1 MKHTKPSPLFEI
13 ESVEPETI
21 PQLVRLPVV
30 LKVTGLSRST
40 IYRMVA
46 EHTFP
51 PPVQIGKRAVAWRL
65 DGVGRWALGRPHVS
79 R

>member
-1 MKHTKPSPLFEI
+1 MKHKEPSQRPEN
-13 ESVEPETI
+13 VETI

-30 LKVTGLSRST
+30 LKATGLARST
-40 IYRMVA
+40 VYRMVA

-51 PPVQIGKRAVAWRL
+51 PPVQLGKRAVGWRL
-65 DGVGRWALGRPHVS
+65 EEVRTWTLGRPNAS